1 MNEKGSILL
10 TNKTDLK
17 ITGINKIISLDPKH
31 FSLDTTLGVLKVMG
45 NNLEMVELDSVN
57 KIILI
62 KGEIDSVSYNEIKEI
77 KENFIK
83 KLFK

>member
-17 ITGINKIISLDPKH
+17 VTGVNKIISLDPKH
-31 FSLDTTLGVLKVMG
+31 FDLDTTLGILKIGG
-45 NNLEMVELDSVN
+45 NGLEMIELDSAN
-57 KIILI
+57 KFILI
-62 KGEIDSVSYNEIKEI
+62 KGEIENISYKEIKEI